1 MLRFGVVLGCAHVSQ
16 DRARARVCARSSARV
31 GVCVCVFCVG
41 AVCAGLALAL
51 WRCGTSTT
59 QDLWNRQGPGPRI
72 FPATMDDPTG
82 VMAASDAWSL
92 ASFDVR
98 SLSSHGDEV
107 HDFDVRSIASTCS
120 VHSYSSA
127 AATQMAADPLRD
139 DDDTASTA
147 GGQALVPLAALPS
160 GYISR
165 QIRLDHNDDESDNA
179 SMVSVN
185 TRRGWPRVSPQAA
198 PRPIYIPGAR
208 SYRDAVLRPPSEVQR
223 EQLEHR
229 RQQQQQQTMQQQ
241 QQQRVMGSG
250 WVTLAPKSARARARL
265 LRGGDAVPLT
275 PLVEDFDG
283 EDPVIVPEL

>member
-1 MLRFGVVLGCAHVSQ
+1 MCPRI
-16 DRARARVCARSSARV
+16 ARARVCARSSARV
-31 GVCVCVFCVG
+31 GVCVCVSVWEP
-41 AVCAGLALAL
+41 CALGSRLL
-51 WRCGTSTT
+51 CGDVEPA
-59 QDLWNRQGPGPRI
+59 QPKIWNRQGPGPRI

-165 QIRLDHNDDESDNA
+165 QIRLDHNADESDNA
-179 SMVSVN
+179 SMDSVN

-265 LRGGDAVPLT
+265 LR
-275 PLVEDFDG
+275 
-283 EDPVIVPEL
+283 PETRCR